1 MVNFCES
8 NLDGELFI
16 LLKKGGIYECG
27 STKLLTVTESI
38 YCAAIYKKINIEM
51 KVLSKILQSQVT

>member
-16 LLKKGGIYECG
+16 LLEKRIYECG

-51 KVLSKILQSQVT
+51 KVLS